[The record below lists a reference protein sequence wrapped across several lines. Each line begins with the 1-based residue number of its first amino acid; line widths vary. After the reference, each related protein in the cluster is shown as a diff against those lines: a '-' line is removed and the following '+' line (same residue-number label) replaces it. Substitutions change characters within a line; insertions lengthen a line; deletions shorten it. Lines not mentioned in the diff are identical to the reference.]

1 MTLAAHAFNEPRCIE
16 GIEAARDAYRD
27 GSLRERLSR
36 YHGEGT
42 DHAFRGWCDAWLAP
56 EFEHW
61 SIEEELPGVDVPLL
75 VVQGRNDAYGTLRQ
89 VEVIADRTAGPAR
102 TLVLDDCGH
111 SSPPPGSGAGDDRG
125 GRALRRGRTLAAGRP
140 CALSTPSSS
149 TR

>member
-16 GIEAARDAYRD
+16 GIEAAREAFRRGD
-27 GSLRERLSR
+27 LRKRLAR
-36 YHGEGT
+36 HHGERT
-42 DHAFRGWCDAWLAP
+42 DDAFRGWCDAWLAP

-89 VEVIADRTAGPAR
+89 VEVIADRTAGPTR

-111 SSPPPGSGAGDDRG
+111 SPHRDQA
-125 GRALRRGRTLAAGRP
+125 RATTAAVARFVEG
-140 CALSTPSSS
+140 L
-149 TR
+149 